1 MGIDHQPTP
10 GPNENNDNGPLTQEF
25 SLFLKSDPMRAQKL
39 VLELSITRFCDELEG
54 FGNVSLQGLVRL
66 FSTQPRHKAVQE
78 IYDFFSP
85 CFDAGEEELRK
96 RLEVVFAA
104 VESTVPEHVALSHE
118 SASLTKD
125 AFCGILLCQ
134 SALCIGSYELSKVIR
149 DTGLGIDK
157 SIIEP
162 FWERI
167 DDEGARIVRINLS
180 ENLTTALK
188 RKSTEALA
196 NHLVE
201 ESKKLKLTIN
211 SRIEELKNLYE
222 PLTAYA
228 VERLLDIVPPQ
239 LEEYLQQPFKE
250 ALTRYT
256 RAEFETPFNSEISKI
271 HQQKFYDI
279 DAALR
284 AIRELMR

>member
-1 MGIDHQPTP
+1 
-10 GPNENNDNGPLTQEF
+10 
-25 SLFLKSDPMRAQKL
+25 MRAQKL
-39 VLELSITRFCDELEG
+39 DFELSISRFCDELG
-54 FGNVSLQGLVRL
+54 RFGNVSRKDLGRL
-66 FSTQPRHKAVQE
+66 ISATPPHKTIGE
-78 IYDFFSP
+78 IYGFFAP

-96 RLEVVFAA
+96 RLALVFSA

-125 AFCGILLCQ
+125 TFLGILLCQ
-134 SALCIGSYELSKVIR
+134 SALCIGSHELSQVIR

-162 FWERI
+162 FWERMH
-167 DDEGARIVRINLS
+167 DEGARIVRINLS

-196 NHLVE
+196 NHLLE
-201 ESKKLKLTIN
+201 ESNKLKLTIN

-222 PLTAYA
+222 PLTAHA
-228 VERLLDIVPPQ
+228 VERLHDIVPPQ
-239 LEEYLQQPFKE
+239 LEQYLQQPFKE
-250 ALTRYT
+250 ALTQYT
-256 RAEFETPFNSEISKI
+256 RDEFETPFNSEISKI